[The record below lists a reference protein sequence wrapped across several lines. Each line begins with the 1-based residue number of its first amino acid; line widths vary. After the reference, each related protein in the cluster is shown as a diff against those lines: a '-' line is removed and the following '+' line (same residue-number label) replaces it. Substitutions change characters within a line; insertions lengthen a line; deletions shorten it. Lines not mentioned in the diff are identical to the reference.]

1 VWLKHLSKEKETSQ
15 KPMAEGESTR
25 FEPKVGSL
33 MNDGYPRWK
42 RVFWMILAAL
52 VLFMIGKSILPE
64 LLEAGKEGV
73 AIVRVEGP
81 ILDSYQTVEELK
93 TFADDPLVKAIVI
106 RIDSPGGG
114 VAPSQEIY
122 NAVNRVRR
130 EHNKT
135 VVASMGTVAAS
146 GGYYI
151 AVATDRILANPGTL
165 TGSIGVIMQMA
176 NFQELLEKIGVKSVV
191 VKTGKFKDLGSPFR
205 PMAEEERQLLESVM
219 NDTLSQFIEAVADGR
234 SMDASEVEQLADGRV
249 FTGRQAKSVLLID
262 EIGDLH
268 DAIKLAGEL
277 GGIEGSP
284 RVLETTKPFSFQEFL
299 ESTFLGGIR
308 SLAPSRFSSPLLYL
322 WVA

>member
-1 VWLKHLSKEKETSQ
+1 
-15 KPMAEGESTR
+15 
-25 FEPKVGSL
+25 
-33 MNDGYPRWK
+33 MNDRYPRWK

-122 NAVNRVRR
+122 NAVKRVRR
-130 EHNKT
+130 ENNKT

-205 PMAEEERQLLESVM
+205 PMVEEERQLLESVM

-234 SMDASEVEQLADGRV
+234 SMDAAEVEQLADGRV
-249 FTGRQAKSVLLID
+249 FTGRQARSVLLID
-262 EIGDLH
+262 EIGDLQ

-277 GGIEGSP
+277 GGIEGTP
-284 RVLETTKPFSFQEFL
+284 RVLETTKPFSFQELL

>member
-1 VWLKHLSKEKETSQ
+1 
-15 KPMAEGESTR
+15 
-25 FEPKVGSL
+25 

-42 RVFWMILAAL
+42 RVFWMLLAGL
-52 VLFMIGKSILPE
+52 VMFMIGKAVLPE
-64 LLEAGKEGV
+64 LLVAGKDGV

-81 ILDSYQTVEELK
+81 IMDSSQTIEELEA
-93 TFADDPLVKAIVI
+93 FAENPLVKAIVV

-122 NAVNRVRR
+122 NAVKRVRK

-205 PMAEEERQLLESVM
+205 PMVEEERQLLESVM
-219 NDTLSQFIEAVADGR
+219 HDTLSQFIEAVADGR

-277 GGIEGSP
+277 GGIEGTP
-284 RVLETTKPFSFQEFL
+284 RVLEITKPFSFQEFL
-299 ESTFLGGIR
+299 ESTFLGRIR
-308 SLAPSRFSSPLLYL
+308 SLGPSRFSAPLLYL

>member
-1 VWLKHLSKEKETSQ
+1 
-15 KPMAEGESTR
+15 MAEGESTR
-25 FEPKVGSL
+25 FEPKGGSL
-33 MNDGYPRWK
+33 MNDRYPRWK

-52 VLFMIGKSILPE
+52 VLFMVGKSILPE

-122 NAVNRVRR
+122 NAVKRVRR
-130 EHNKT
+130 ENNKT

-205 PMAEEERQLLESVM
+205 PMVEEERQLLESVM

-234 SMDASEVEQLADGRV
+234 SMDAAEVEQLADGRV
-249 FTGRQAKSVLLID
+249 FTGRQARSVLLID
-262 EIGDLH
+262 EIGDLQ

-277 GGIEGSP
+277 GGIEGTP
-284 RVLETTKPFSFQEFL
+284 RVLETTKPFSFQELL

>member
-1 VWLKHLSKEKETSQ
+1 MK
-15 KPMAEGESTR
+15 
-25 FEPKVGSL
+25 
-33 MNDGYPRWK
+33 NDGYPRWK
-42 RVFWMILAAL
+42 RVFWMLMAGLAM
-52 VLFMIGKSILPE
+52 FMVGKAVLPE
-64 LLEAGKEGV
+64 LLVVGQEGV

-81 ILDSYQTVEELK
+81 IMDSAQTVAELQA
-93 TFADDPLVKAIVI
+93 FADDPLVKAIVV

-122 NAVNRVRR
+122 NAVKRVRK
-130 EHNKT
+130 EQNKT

-191 VKTGKFKDLGSPFR
+191 VKTGRFKDLGSPFR
-205 PMAEEERQLLESVM
+205 PMLDEERELLESVM
-219 NDTLSQFIEAVADGR
+219 HDTLSQFVEAVADGR
-234 SMDASEVEQLADGRV
+234 SMDAADVEQLADGRV

-277 GGIEGSP
+277 SGIEGTP
-284 RVLETTKPFSFQEFL
+284 RVLEITKPFSFQEFL
-299 ESTFLGGIR
+299 ESSFLGGVR
-308 SLAPSRFSSPLLYL
+308 SLAPSRFSAPLLYL

>member
-1 VWLKHLSKEKETSQ
+1 
-15 KPMAEGESTR
+15 MAEGESTR
-25 FEPKVGSL
+25 FEPKVGR
-33 MNDGYPRWK
+33 NDGYPRWK

-122 NAVNRVRR
+122 NAVKRVRR
-130 EHNKT
+130 ENNKT

-165 TGSIGVIMQMA
+165 TGSIGVIMQTA
-176 NFQELLEKIGVKSVV
+176 NVQELLEKIGVKSVV

-205 PMAEEERQLLESVM
+205 PMVEEERQLLESVM
-219 NDTLSQFIEAVADGR
+219 NDTLSQFIEAVAEGR
-234 SMDASEVEQLADGRV
+234 SMDTAEVEQLADGRV
-249 FTGRQAKSVLLID
+249 FTGRQARSVLLID
-262 EIGDLH
+262 EIGDLQ

-277 GGIEGSP
+277 GGIEGTP
-284 RVLETTKPFSFQEFL
+284 RVLETTKPFSFQELL

>member
-1 VWLKHLSKEKETSQ
+1 MV
-15 KPMAEGESTR
+15 
-25 FEPKVGSL
+25 
-33 MNDGYPRWK
+33 
-42 RVFWMILAAL
+42 
-52 VLFMIGKSILPE
+52 GKSILPE

-81 ILDSYQTVEELK
+81 ILESYQTIEELK
-93 TFADDPLVKAIVI
+93 AFAEDPLVKAIVI

-122 NAVNRVRR
+122 NAVKRVRR
-130 EHNKT
+130 ENNKT

-205 PMAEEERQLLESVM
+205 PMGEDERQLLEAVM

-234 SMDASEVEQLADGRV
+234 SMDAAEVEQLADGRV
-249 FTGRQAKSVLLID
+249 FTGRQAKSVLLVD
-262 EIGDLH
+262 EIGDLQ

-284 RVLETTKPFSFQEFL
+284 RVLETTKPFSFQEFI
-299 ESTFLGGIR
+299 ESRFLGGMR
-308 SLAPSRFSSPLLYL
+308 SLSPSRFSSPLLYL

>member
-1 VWLKHLSKEKETSQ
+1 
-15 KPMAEGESTR
+15 
-25 FEPKVGSL
+25 

-42 RVFWMILAAL
+42 RVFWMLLAGL
-52 VLFMIGKSILPE
+52 VLFMIGKSIFPE

-93 TFADDPLVKAIVI
+93 TFADDPLVKAIVV

-122 NAVNRVRR
+122 NAVKRVRR
-130 EHNKT
+130 EYNKT

-191 VKTGKFKDLGSPFR
+191 VKTGRFKDLGSPFR
-205 PMAEEERQLLESVM
+205 PMVEEERQLLESVM
-219 NDTLSQFIEAVADGR
+219 NDTLSQFIEAVAEGR
-234 SMDASEVEQLADGRV
+234 SMDAAEVEQLADGRV

-262 EIGDLH
+262 EIGDLQ

-277 GGIEGSP
+277 GGIEGTP

>member
-1 VWLKHLSKEKETSQ
+1 
-15 KPMAEGESTR
+15 MAEGESTR
-25 FEPKVGSL
+25 FEPKVGR
-33 MNDGYPRWK
+33 NDGYPRWK

-122 NAVNRVRR
+122 NAVKRVRR
-130 EHNKT
+130 ENNKT

-205 PMAEEERQLLESVM
+205 PMVEEERQLLESVM
-219 NDTLSQFIEAVADGR
+219 NDTLSQFIEAVAEGR
-234 SMDASEVEQLADGRV
+234 SMDTAEVEQLADGRV
-249 FTGRQAKSVLLID
+249 FTGRQARSVLLID
-262 EIGDLH
+262 EIGDLQ

-277 GGIEGSP
+277 GGIEGTP
-284 RVLETTKPFSFQEFL
+284 RVLETTKPFSFQELL

>member
-1 VWLKHLSKEKETSQ
+1 
-15 KPMAEGESTR
+15 MAEGESTR

-42 RVFWMILAAL
+42 RVFWMLLCAL

-81 ILDSYQTVEELK
+81 ILDSYETVEELK

-122 NAVNRVRR
+122 NAVKRVRR
-130 EHNKT
+130 ENNKT

-205 PMAEEERQLLESVM
+205 PMVEEERQLLESVM
-219 NDTLSQFIEAVADGR
+219 NDTLSQFIEAVAEGR
-234 SMDASEVEQLADGRV
+234 SMDTAEVEQLADGRV
-249 FTGRQAKSVLLID
+249 FTGRQARSVLLID
-262 EIGDLH
+262 EIGDLQ

-277 GGIEGSP
+277 GGIEGTP
-284 RVLETTKPFSFQEFL
+284 RVLETTKPFSFQELL

>member
-1 VWLKHLSKEKETSQ
+1 ML
-15 KPMAEGESTR
+15 
-25 FEPKVGSL
+25 
-33 MNDGYPRWK
+33 
-42 RVFWMILAAL
+42 LAGL
-52 VLFMIGKSILPE
+52 VMFMIGKAVLPE
-64 LLEAGKEGV
+64 LLVAGKDGV
-73 AIVRVEGP
+73 AIVRIEGP
-81 ILDSYQTVEELK
+81 IMDSAQAVGELQD
-93 TFADDPLVKAIVI
+93 FAEDPLVKAIVV

-122 NAVNRVRR
+122 NAVKRVRR

-165 TGSIGVIMQMA
+165 TGSIGVIMQTA

-205 PMAEEERQLLESVM
+205 PMMEEERLLLQSVM
-219 NDTLSQFIEAVADGR
+219 NDTLSQFVEAVADGR
-234 SMDASEVEQLADGRV
+234 SMDAAEVEQLADGRV

-277 GGIEGSP
+277 GGIEGTP

-299 ESTFLGGIR
+299 ESTFLGRIR
-308 SLAPSRFSSPLLYL
+308 SLAPSRFSAPLLYL